1 MVSAIDGAECQP
13 GEISVRPEDYSIL
26 KQRLVSILRG
36 LEQLH
41 QASSLCC
48 LTCSAISRRRVQHV
62 GGCPATFNLCFKC
75 LGAHHGQS
83 CTGQYFNVKKKF
95 CFKCWMPAF
104 DIFGISFHG
113 NSKEELVRCNNA
125 ARNFLK
131 PLAMCFYHK
140 RITLSL
146 SYSGGDISHYQ
157 EWLFSGSQESVSGSG
172 QLPNIVLLLEA
183 ALLQMKPVFE

>member
-13 GEISVRPEDYSIL
+13 SEISVRPEDYSIL
-26 KQRLVSILRG
+26 KQRLLSILRG

-41 QASSLCC
+41 QVSSLCC
-48 LTCSAISRRRVQHV
+48 LTCSAISRRMVQHV

-104 DIFGISFHG
+104 DLFGISFHG

-140 RITLSL
+140 RITLYIVNWVPLVIRGSNKKIKFKKRTHCVPNQPKGCPDR
-146 SYSGGDISHYQ
+146 SGVCPKLCQ
-157 EWLFSGSQESVSGSG
+157 V
-172 QLPNIVLLLEA
+172 
-183 ALLQMKPVFE
+183 